1 MSIPVAFPARRPV
14 LRGHCGA
21 GATRQP
27 TVGQPTPGNASV
39 DIAAVLAVT
48 ADAPGLARRR
58 LRQVG

>member
-1 MSIPVAFPARRPV
+1 MSIAVAFPARLPD
-14 LRGHCGA
+14 LRVDCGA
-21 GATRQP
+21 VATR
-27 TVGQPTPGNASV
+27 QPTPGNASV